1 MKQALPLFVFS
12 LNRPTY
18 QGGTM
23 GRFQWTDILILVVLA
38 VLLFGAKRLPEL
50 ARAVGKSITE
60 FKRGMN
66 NLANDIKDDKDNDKK
81 A

>member
-1 MKQALPLFVFS
+1 
-12 LNRPTY
+12 
-18 QGGTM
+18 M

-50 ARAVGKSITE
+50 ARAVGRSLTE

-66 NLANDIKDDKDNDKK
+66 NLADDIKSGDKNESKK
-81 A
+81 E

>member
-1 MKQALPLFVFS
+1 
-12 LNRPTY
+12 
-18 QGGTM
+18 M

-38 VLLFGAKRLPEL
+38 LLLFGAKRLPEL
-50 ARAVGKSITE
+50 ARSIGRSLTE

-66 NLANDIKDDKDNDKK
+66 NLADDIKNPSDKKPDDK

>member
-1 MKQALPLFVFS
+1 
-12 LNRPTY
+12 
-18 QGGTM
+18 M

-38 VLLFGAKRLPEL
+38 LLLFGAKRLPEL
-50 ARAVGKSITE
+50 ARAVGRSLTE

-66 NLANDIKDDKDNDKK
+66 NLTEDIKAGEKEKENKDTPPK